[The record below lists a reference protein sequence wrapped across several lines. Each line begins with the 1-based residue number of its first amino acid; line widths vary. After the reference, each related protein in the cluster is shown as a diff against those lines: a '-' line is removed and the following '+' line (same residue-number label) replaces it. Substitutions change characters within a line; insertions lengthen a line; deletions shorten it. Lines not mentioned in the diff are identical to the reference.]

1 MSSQE
6 RRSAPRIVAKLAMQV
21 AGVEEES
28 VLTTES
34 INLSASGIQFLSRA
48 FLSPLT
54 KVQLT
59 LLLPP
64 FGSRLRR
71 ERMVQC
77 EAIVVRCEEAE
88 GVRRPPRYELACYFS
103 DVEGDDRILIEQYVG
118 WRSLRRLP
126 AMPVAA
132 SKPAA
137 KAAVRR
143 PARSATKPSR
153 KVGAKKTAKT
163 AARKRPVARKRAGAP
178 AKTIAA
184 ASPSRSEAR
193 ISAKGN
199 DRSMLAATSPIKKV
213 P

>member
-1 MSSQE
+1 MVLRSQE
-6 RRSAPRIVAKLAMQV
+6 RRTAPRIVAKLAMQV
-21 AGVEEES
+21 AGGDDES

-88 GVRRPPRYELACYFS
+88 GARSRPRYELACYFS
-103 DVEGDDRILIEQYVG
+103 DVAGDDMVLIEQYVG

-126 AMPVAA
+126 AAPKAA
-132 SKPAA
+132 SPAPARKPVRTAVKASRKVGSKKAAKAAKPAA
-137 KAAVRR
+137 K
-143 PARSATKPSR
+143 
-153 KVGAKKTAKT
+153 
-163 AARKRPVARKRAGAP
+163 KRPVARKP
-178 AKTIAA
+178 AA
-184 ASPSRSEAR
+184 AAKKKRRS
-193 ISAKGN
+193 
-199 DRSMLAATSPIKKV
+199 
-213 P
+213 

>member
-1 MSSQE
+1 MALGSQE

-21 AGVEEES
+21 AGADDGS

-34 INLSASGIQFLSRA
+34 INLSASGIQFMSRA

-77 EAIVVRCEEAE
+77 EAIVVRCEEEE
-88 GVRRPPRYELACYFS
+88 GARRPPRYELACYFS
-103 DVEGDDRILIEQYVG
+103 DVEGEDRILIEQYVG

-126 AMPVAA
+126 AMPAA
-132 SKPAA
+132 APKTAA
-137 KAAVRR
+137 KAAPKRA
-143 PARSATKPSR
+143 ARAKAKPS
-153 KVGAKKTAKT
+153 KKAGAKKATKA
-163 AARKRPVARKRAGAP
+163 AARKRPAARSRAGAA
-178 AKTIAA
+178 AK
-184 ASPSRSEAR
+184 
-193 ISAKGN
+193 
-199 DRSMLAATSPIKKV
+199 KKRA
-213 P
+213 

>member
-1 MSSQE
+1 MALGSQE

-21 AGVEEES
+21 AGADDGS

-34 INLSASGIQFLSRA
+34 INLSASGIQFLSRS

-88 GVRRPPRYELACYFS
+88 GMRRPPRYELACYFS
-103 DVEGDDRILIEQYVG
+103 DVDGEDMILIEQYVG

-126 AMPVAA
+126 ALPAIAKKPVLKAVPKRTIR
-132 SKPAA
+132 SAA
-137 KAAVRR
+137 K
-143 PARSATKPSR
+143 PPR
-153 KVGAKKTAKT
+153 KAGAKKTTKT
-163 AARKRPVARKRAGAP
+163 AARKRPAARKRAGA
-178 AKTIAA
+178 AK
-184 ASPSRSEAR
+184 
-193 ISAKGN
+193 
-199 DRSMLAATSPIKKV
+199 KK
-213 P
+213 

>member
-1 MSSQE
+1 MALGSQE

-21 AGVEEES
+21 AGADDGS

-77 EAIVVRCEEAE
+77 EAIVVRCEEAD

-103 DVEGDDRILIEQYVG
+103 DVEGEDRILIEQYVG

-126 AMPVAA
+126 AMPAVAKTA
-132 SKPAA
+132 AKPAA
-137 KAAVRR
+137 KRAPRAA
-143 PARSATKPSR
+143 AKPSR
-153 KVGAKKTAKT
+153 KVGARKTTKA
-163 AARKRPVARKRAGAP
+163 AARKRPAVKKRAGA
-178 AKTIAA
+178 AK
-184 ASPSRSEAR
+184 
-193 ISAKGN
+193 
-199 DRSMLAATSPIKKV
+199 KK
-213 P
+213 

>member
-1 MSSQE
+1 MTLGSQE
-6 RRSAPRIVAKLAMQV
+6 RRNAPRIVAKLAMQV
-21 AGVEEES
+21 AGADDGS

-88 GVRRPPRYELACYFS
+88 GMRRPPRYELACYFS
-103 DVEGDDRILIEQYVG
+103 DVEGEDRILIEQYVG

-126 AMPVAA
+126 AMPAA
-132 SKPAA
+132 EKPAVRAAA
-137 KAAVRR
+137 KR
-143 PARSATKPSR
+143 PARSAVKPPR
-153 KVGAKKTAKT
+153 KAGAKKSTKT
-163 AARKRPVARKRAGAP
+163 AARKRPATRKRAGA
-178 AKTIAA
+178 AK
-184 ASPSRSEAR
+184 
-193 ISAKGN
+193 
-199 DRSMLAATSPIKKV
+199 KK
-213 P
+213 

>member
-1 MSSQE
+1 MALGSQE

-21 AGVEEES
+21 AGANDGS

-54 KVQLT
+54 KVELT

-71 ERMVQC
+71 ERMVKC

-88 GVRRPPRYELACYFS
+88 GARSRPRYELACYFS
-103 DVEGDDRILIEQYVG
+103 DVESDDRVLIEQYVG

-126 AMPVAA
+126 AMPMV
-132 SKPAA
+132 AA
-137 KAAVRR
+137 KAPGMSPAKR
-143 PARSATKPSR
+143 PVRSAGKPSR
-153 KVGAKKTAKT
+153 KAGAKKAAKPAT
-163 AARKRPVARKRAGAP
+163 KKRPAAPKRVVAAKKKRRA
-178 AKTIAA
+178 
-184 ASPSRSEAR
+184 
-193 ISAKGN
+193 
-199 DRSMLAATSPIKKV
+199 
-213 P
+213 

>member
-1 MSSQE
+1 MAMRSQE

-21 AGVEEES
+21 AGGEDGS

-71 ERMVQC
+71 ERMVRC
-77 EAIVVRCEEAE
+77 EAIVVRCEEADM
-88 GVRRPPRYELACYFS
+88 VRGKPRYELACYFS
-103 DVEGDDRILIEQYVG
+103 DVEFDDRVLIEQYVG

-126 AMPVAA
+126 STPKLAA
-132 SKPAA
+132 RPAA
-137 KAAVRR
+137 KSAAAR
-143 PARSATKPSR
+143 PKAKTPR
-153 KVGAKKTAKT
+153 KAGAAKT
-163 AARKRPVARKRAGAP
+163 AAKKRAPARARAGAKP
-178 AKTIAA
+178 KR
-184 ASPSRSEAR
+184 RS
-193 ISAKGN
+193 
-199 DRSMLAATSPIKKV
+199 TS
-213 P
+213 

>member
-1 MSSQE
+1 MALRSQE

-21 AGVEEES
+21 AGGEDGS

-71 ERMVQC
+71 ERMVRC
-77 EAIVVRCEEAE
+77 EAIVVRCEEADM
-88 GVRRPPRYELACYFS
+88 VRGKPRYELACYFS
-103 DVEGDDRILIEQYVG
+103 DVEFDDRVLIEQYVG

-126 AMPVAA
+126 STPKLAA
-132 SKPAA
+132 RPAA
-137 KAAVRR
+137 KSAARPKATTPRKAVAIKAAAKKRA
-143 PARSATKPSR
+143 PAR
-153 KVGAKKTAKT
+153 
-163 AARKRPVARKRAGAP
+163 AR
-178 AKTIAA
+178 AA
-184 ASPSRSEAR
+184 AKPKRRS
-193 ISAKGN
+193 
-199 DRSMLAATSPIKKV
+199 TS
-213 P
+213 

>member
-1 MSSQE
+1 MALRSQE
-6 RRSAPRIVAKLAMQV
+6 RRTAPRIVAKLAMQV
-21 AGVEEES
+21 AGSGDGS

-77 EAIVVRCEEAE
+77 EAIVVRCEEAD
-88 GVRRPPRYELACYFS
+88 GARSRPRYELACYFS
-103 DVEGDDRILIEQYVG
+103 DVENDDRVLIEQYVG

-126 AMPVAA
+126 ALAPVPATAPARKAA
-132 SKPAA
+132 RSAVRPARKAAARKAAKPAA
-137 KAAVRR
+137 KKR
-143 PARSATKPSR
+143 P
-153 KVGAKKTAKT
+153 
-163 AARKRPVARKRAGAP
+163 AARKPAAAARKKRRGP
-178 AKTIAA
+178 A
-184 ASPSRSEAR
+184 S
-193 ISAKGN
+193 
-199 DRSMLAATSPIKKV
+199 
-213 P
+213 

>member
-1 MSSQE
+1 MALGSQE

-21 AGVEEES
+21 AGADDDS

-88 GVRRPPRYELACYFS
+88 GLRRPPRYELACYFS
-103 DVEGDDRILIEQYVG
+103 DVEGEDRILIEQYVG

-126 AMPVAA
+126 AMPSVE
-132 SKPAA
+132 
-137 KAAVRR
+137 KAAVKTAVKR
-143 PARSATKPSR
+143 PVRSAVKPSR
-153 KVGAKKTAKT
+153 KAGAKKTTKT
-163 AARKRPVARKRAGAP
+163 AARKRPATRKRAGA
-178 AKTIAA
+178 AK
-184 ASPSRSEAR
+184 
-193 ISAKGN
+193 
-199 DRSMLAATSPIKKV
+199 KK
-213 P
+213 

>member
-1 MSSQE
+1 MALRSQE

-21 AGVEEES
+21 AGGEDGS

-71 ERMVQC
+71 ERMVRC
-77 EAIVVRCEEAE
+77 EAIVVRCEEADM
-88 GVRRPPRYELACYFS
+88 VRGKPRYELACYFS
-103 DVEGDDRILIEQYVG
+103 DVEFDDRVLIEQYVG

-126 AMPVAA
+126 SAPKLAA
-132 SKPAA
+132 
-137 KAAVRR
+137 R
-143 PARSATKPSR
+143 PA
-153 KVGAKKTAKT
+153 AKT
-163 AARKRPVARKRAGAP
+163 AARPKAKTPRKAVAIKAAAKHRAP
-178 AKTIAA
+178 ARARAA
-184 ASPSRSEAR
+184 AKPKRR
-193 ISAKGN
+193 G
-199 DRSMLAATSPIKKV
+199 TS
-213 P
+213 

>member
-1 MSSQE
+1 MALRSQE

-21 AGVEEES
+21 AGGEDGS

-71 ERMVQC
+71 ERMVRC
-77 EAIVVRCEEAE
+77 EAIVVRCEEADM
-88 GVRRPPRYELACYFS
+88 VRGKPRYELACYFS
-103 DVEGDDRILIEQYVG
+103 DVEFDDRVLIEQYVG

-126 AMPVAA
+126 STPKLAA
-132 SKPAA
+132 RPAA
-137 KAAVRR
+137 KSAARPKAKAPRKAVAIKAAAKKRA
-143 PARSATKPSR
+143 PAR
-153 KVGAKKTAKT
+153 
-163 AARKRPVARKRAGAP
+163 AR
-178 AKTIAA
+178 AA
-184 ASPSRSEAR
+184 AKPKRRS
-193 ISAKGN
+193 
-199 DRSMLAATSPIKKV
+199 TS
-213 P
+213 

>member
-1 MSSQE
+1 MALRSQE
-6 RRSAPRIVAKLAMQV
+6 RRNAPRIVAKLAMQV
-21 AGVEEES
+21 AGANDGT

-77 EAIVVRCEEAE
+77 EAIVVRCEETDGA
-88 GVRRPPRYELACYFS
+88 RSRPRYDLACYFS
-103 DVEGDDRILIEQYVG
+103 DVESEDRILIEQYVG

-126 AMPVAA
+126 ALAPAASPAPARKAARAANSSRQVAA
-132 SKPAA
+132 RKAAKPAA
-137 KAAVRR
+137 KKR
-143 PARSATKPSR
+143 PAARAKAAA
-153 KVGAKKTAKT
+153 AKK
-163 AARKRPVARKRAGAP
+163 KR
-178 AKTIAA
+178 
-184 ASPSRSEAR
+184 RS
-193 ISAKGN
+193 S
-199 DRSMLAATSPIKKV
+199 S
-213 P
+213 

>member
-1 MSSQE
+1 MALGSQE

-21 AGVEEES
+21 AGADDGS

-88 GVRRPPRYELACYFS
+88 GARRPPRYELACYFS
-103 DVEGDDRILIEQYVG
+103 DVEGEDRILIEQYVG

-126 AMPVAA
+126 AMPVAER
-132 SKPAA
+132 P
-137 KAAVRR
+137 AVRAGAKR
-143 PARSATKPSR
+143 LARSASKPSR

-163 AARKRPVARKRAGAP
+163 AARKRPAAPKRAGA
-178 AKTIAA
+178 AK
-184 ASPSRSEAR
+184 
-193 ISAKGN
+193 
-199 DRSMLAATSPIKKV
+199 KK
-213 P
+213 

>member
-1 MSSQE
+1 MMALRSQE

-21 AGVEEES
+21 AGGDDEA

-77 EAIVVRCEEAE
+77 EAIVVRCAEAE
-88 GVRRPPRYELACYFS
+88 GGRSRPRYELACYFS
-103 DVEGDDRILIEQYVG
+103 DVENDDRILIEQYVG

-126 AMPVAA
+126 AMSPAESPA
-132 SKPAA
+132 QTRKPARKPARTATKASRKAGA
-137 KAAVRR
+137 KKSVKPAERKRPATRR
-143 PARSATKPSR
+143 PAAAATK
-153 KVGAKKTAKT
+153 
-163 AARKRPVARKRAGAP
+163 KRRS
-178 AKTIAA
+178 
-184 ASPSRSEAR
+184 SPS
-193 ISAKGN
+193 
-199 DRSMLAATSPIKKV
+199 
-213 P
+213 

>member
-1 MSSQE
+1 MALRSQE

-21 AGVEEES
+21 AGGDAGS

-88 GVRRPPRYELACYFS
+88 GARSRPRYELACYFS
-103 DVEGDDRILIEQYVG
+103 DVESDDMVLIEQYVG

-126 AMPVAA
+126 ALPSAA
-132 SKPAA
+132 SPAPARKPARTVP
-137 KAAVRR
+137 KA
-143 PARSATKPSR
+143 SR
-153 KVGAKKTAKT
+153 KAGAKKAAKP
-163 AARKRPVARKRAGAP
+163 AARKRPAARKP
-178 AKTIAA
+178 AA
-184 ASPSRSEAR
+184 AAKKKRRS
-193 ISAKGN
+193 S
-199 DRSMLAATSPIKKV
+199 SS
-213 P
+213 

>member
-1 MSSQE
+1 MMALRSQE

-21 AGVEEES
+21 AGGDDES

-77 EAIVVRCEEAE
+77 EAIIVRCEEAE
-88 GVRRPPRYELACYFS
+88 GARSRPRYELSCYFS
-103 DVEGDDRILIEQYVG
+103 DVAGDDMVLIEQYVG

-126 AMPVAA
+126 AAPAAA
-132 SKPAA
+132 SPAPARKPVRTAAKASRKVGSKKAAKPAA
-137 KAAVRR
+137 KKRPAVRK
-143 PARSATKPSR
+143 PAGA
-153 KVGAKKTAKT
+153 AKK
-163 AARKRPVARKRAGAP
+163 KR
-178 AKTIAA
+178 
-184 ASPSRSEAR
+184 RS
-193 ISAKGN
+193 
-199 DRSMLAATSPIKKV
+199 
-213 P
+213 